1 MIYGGREFNFSSISS
16 IWNNLREKI
25 KKLKDM
31 KEKFRYGGKEKE
43 KTYRTLFFRFILV
56 ISSKNSI

>member
-1 MIYGGREFNFSSISS
+1 MIYGDREFNFSSLSS

-31 KEKFRYGGKEKE
+31 KEKFRYGGERKRKNLQDSIFQI
-43 KTYRTLFFRFILV
+43 YFG
-56 ISSKNSI
+56 SK